1 MMSIADKEDL
11 DNEQA
16 KILGENVRMARLSMK
31 KKEPWDW
38 SQEKTAEKLK
48 MTQQGYQKIE
58 AGKTSSPRR
67 ETLNKIATLFNTTV
81 DFLFGR
87 SSNSQP
93 IDVYSELV
101 SIDVPQPVGL
111 IPVLTPEQVASNY
124 IENGGKLNDLK
135 LIPVYSK
142 DELGCR
148 AVMIESDSM
157 FRPHEEGLSV
167 ERGAI
172 VFYNPDKILK
182 NGDLVIVKFSDD
194 ENVAYLRQF
203 LNEGGTKGFK
213 PFNPAFAFT
222 PFSDSSIIYGVAYRK
237 MVDF

>member
-1 MMSIADKEDL
+1 MKTCKDENI

-16 KILGENVRMARLSMK
+16 KILGENVRMARLLMK

-93 IDVYSELV
+93 IEVYSELIP
-101 SIDVPQPVGL
+101 IDVPQPVGL

-124 IENGGKLNDLK
+124 IENGGKLDDLK

-148 AVMIESDSM
+148 AVVIESDSM

-167 ERGAI
+167 EKGAI
-172 VFYNPDKILK
+172 VFYNPNKDPR
-182 NGDLVIVKFSDD
+182 NGDLVIVKFNGNDD
-194 ENVAYLRQF
+194 VVYLRQF

-222 PFSDSSIIYGVAYRK
+222 LYNDSSNIYGVAYRK